1 MRARQP
7 SRSEFFVHDVV
18 EAQRSLDR
26 SIWAIVRTTYPCEEQ
41 QRPPADPNF
50 ADVYRSLRPS
60 RSSPSPQTRRRVFAT
75 TRPSR
80 EGGHDLV
87 PTRPH
92 IISGTMLHQR
102 NHASSRPA
110 RVKSSRASQNQET
123 TYPRAT
129 PPRNSPRVQTKQLIH
144 NLFQISL
151 TRSNRIFNFCD
162 FLRLSNRDAN
172 GVKFGHNRQVSFV
185 ES

>member
-1 MRARQP
+1 VRARQP

-50 ADVYRSLRPS
+50 ADVYRSLRHS

-92 IISGTMLHQR
+92 IISGTMLR
-102 NHASSRPA
+102 LVPRES
-110 RVKSSRASQNQET
+110 KSSRASQNQET